1 MFHEKRLGLLPHDPE
16 RVSRHVKLT
25 PANAPVDPL
34 VSTTPVDWAVGKPW
48 DSDEMLNDQLGICGP
63 DAWVN
68 WLKMMGVLA
77 TVDDAMAIYEAMGY
91 KGTTAT
97 DNGVVLMDM
106 LQWLTSNR
114 VAGVTMDC
122 FFVVGFADPLHLATA
137 CQIAPLIVGANLST
151 ECQSTD
157 WWGDAAAHSTS
168 DWGPHAYLYHANSP
182 GGGNGKSWGE
192 AVFTTP
198 DFQVARWTECYLP
211 VCQEL
216 MPVGTDVLR
225 LLNIAKGL

>member
-68 WLKMMGVLA
+68 WLKMMGASA

-91 KGTTAT
+91 NGTPAT

-106 LQWLTSNR
+106 LQWLTNNR

-122 FFVVGFADPLHLATA
+122 FFIIGFADPLHLATA
-137 CQIAPLIVGANLST
+137 CQIAPLIVGAKLT
-151 ECQSTD
+151 TACQNSATWDASCTD
-157 WWGDAAAHSTS
+157 APA
-168 DWGPHAYLYHANSP
+168 WGPHAFLVHSYSP
-182 GGGNGKSWGE
+182 GGSQGKSWGE
-192 AVFTTP
+192 TVFNTP
-198 DFQVARWTECYLP
+198 DFQHAQWTECYLP

-216 MPVGTDVLR
+216 MAPGTDVLR

>member
-1 MFHEKRLGLLPHDPE
+1 MLAPKRLGLRPHDPE
-16 RVSRHVKLT
+16 RVARHVRLT

-34 VSTTPVDWAVGKPW
+34 VSTTPVDWQAGKDW
-48 DSDEMLNDQLGICGP
+48 DGDVMLNDQLGICGP

-68 WLKMMGVLA
+68 WLKLMGCPA
-77 TVDDAMAIYEAMGY
+77 TVDDAMGIYEAMGY
-91 KGTTAT
+91 KGTPAT

-106 LQWLTSNR
+106 LQWLTNNR

-122 FFVVGFADPLHLATA
+122 FFVVGFADPTHLATA
-137 CQIAPLIVGANLST
+137 CQLAPLIVGANLST
-151 ECQSTD
+151 ACQSTNTWD
-157 WWGDAAAHSTS
+157 NAAAGSKAE
-168 DWGPHAYLYHANSP
+168 WGPHAYLYHANSP

-192 AVFTTP
+192 PVFTTP
-198 DFQVARWTECYLP
+198 DFQAVRWTECYLP

-225 LLNIAKGL
+225 LLNIARIL

>member
-1 MFHEKRLGLLPHDPE
+1 MFAAKRLGLKPHDPE
-16 RVSRHVKLT
+16 RVARHVKLT

-34 VSTTPVDWAVGKPW
+34 VSATPVDWAVGREW
-48 DSDEMLNDQLGICGP
+48 DGDELLNDQLGDCGP
-63 DAWVN
+63 AAWVN

>member
-1 MFHEKRLGLLPHDPE
+1 MFAAKRLGLLPHDPE
-16 RVSRHVKLT
+16 RVARHVKLT

-34 VSTTPVDWAVGKPW
+34 VSTTPVDWALGRDW
-48 DSDEMLNDQLGICGP
+48 DSAELLNDQLGICGP
-63 DAWVN
+63 AAWVN
-68 WLKMMGVLA
+68 WLKMMGVSA
-77 TVDDAMAIYEAMGY
+77 TVDDAMVIYEAMGY
-91 KGTTAT
+91 KGTPAT

-106 LQWLTSNR
+106 LQWLTNNR
-114 VAGVTMDC
+114 VVGVTMDC

-157 WWGDAAAHSTS
+157 WWGDAAAYSTS

-192 AVFTTP
+192 SVFSTP
-198 DFQVARWTECYLP
+198 SFQRAKWTECYLP